1 MSKGFCD
8 GTQKL
13 NGQRCVE
20 GELAFPERV
29 SGTVQ
34 LASHSGAGY
43 TLPMHSC
50 SALKHLLLLSALAT
64 APLLRADDWPQ
75 WLGPQRDSVWREAG
89 IVEKFPEGGPKVRWR
104 VPVNPGFSGP
114 AVAGGRV
121 FVTDHKVAKGAK
133 VNEEDPFDLS
143 VVAGTERVLCLDEA
157 TGKAIWQHEYDA
169 AYGVSYNTGP
179 RATPVV
185 SGGRVFT
192 LGTEGHLLCLD
203 AKDGKV
209 VWWRQFKKDF
219 GVKTPLWGFAAH
231 PLLDGDKLICL
242 VGGNG
247 TVAVAF
253 HKDTGK
259 ELWRALTAKQPG
271 YAPPAIIEAGGRRQL
286 IIWHAEALNGLDPET
301 GRVFWSIPAS
311 IRSAV
316 SITMPRQLG
325 DLLYVTSFYNGSL
338 MVKLDAQRPGAEV
351 LWATK
356 KISEKDTTHL
366 NALMTTPF
374 LEAGHLYGVCN
385 HGQFRCL
392 EAATGRRVWED
403 RAMVTKGEELES
415 ANAFIVKNGSR
426 FFLCAENGDLIIA
439 TLSPTGV
446 KELSRTKLLA
456 PTLSYQG
463 RDVVWSHPAFA
474 NGHVIARNDKELVSV
489 DLRK

>member
-1 MSKGFCD
+1 MKA
-8 GTQKL
+8 L
-13 NGQRCVE
+13 
-20 GELAFPERV
+20 LALPV
-29 SGTVQ
+29 L
-34 LASHSGAGY
+34 LAVTSLH
-43 TLPMHSC
+43 
-50 SALKHLLLLSALAT
+50 
-64 APLLRADDWPQ
+64 ADDWPQ
-75 WLGPQRDSVWREAG
+75 WLGPQRDAVWRETG
-89 IVEKFPEGGPKVRWR
+89 LVEKFPEGGPKVRWR

-114 AVAGGRV
+114 VVAGGRV
-121 FVTDHKVAKGAK
+121 FVTDRKVAKGAK

-143 VVAGTERVLCLDEA
+143 VVAGSERVLCLEEA
-157 TGKAIWQHEYDA
+157 TGKTVWQQEYDA

-185 SGGRVFT
+185 SGGKVFT

-203 AKDGKV
+203 AVNGKV
-209 VWWRQFKKDF
+209 IWSRAFKKDF

-247 TVAVAF
+247 TAAVAF

-259 ELWRALTAKQPG
+259 ELWRSLSAKDPG
-271 YAPPAIIEAGGRRQL
+271 YAAPTIIEAAGRRQL
-286 IIWHAEALNGLDPET
+286 VIWTADAVNALDPET
-301 GRVFWSIPAS
+301 GQPLWSVPS
-311 IRSAV
+311 KIRQAV
-316 SITMPRQLG
+316 SIATPRQLG
-325 DLLYVTSFYNGSL
+325 DLLFVTSFYNGSL
-338 MVKLDAQRPGAEV
+338 MVKLDAQRAGAEV

-374 LEAGHLYGVCN
+374 LEAGHIYGVCN

-392 EAATGRRVWED
+392 EAATGKRVWED
-403 RAMVTKGEELES
+403 RAIVTARKELEC
-415 ANAFIVKNGSR
+415 ANAFIVKNGER
-426 FFLCAENGDLIIA
+426 FFLCLENGDLAIV
-439 TLSPTGV
+439 TLSPAGV

-463 RDVVWSHPAFA
+463 REVVWSHPAFA
-474 NGHVIARNDKELVSV
+474 NGHIIARNDKELVSV

>member
-1 MSKGFCD
+1 MKA
-8 GTQKL
+8 L
-13 NGQRCVE
+13 
-20 GELAFPERV
+20 LALPV
-29 SGTVQ
+29 L
-34 LASHSGAGY
+34 LAVTSLH
-43 TLPMHSC
+43 
-50 SALKHLLLLSALAT
+50 
-64 APLLRADDWPQ
+64 ADDWPQ
-75 WLGPQRDSVWREAG
+75 WLGPQRDAVWRETG
-89 IVEKFPEGGPKVRWR
+89 LVEKFPEGRPKVRWR

-114 AVAGGRV
+114 VVAGGRV
-121 FVTDHKVAKGAK
+121 FVTDRKVAKGAK

-143 VVAGTERVLCLDEA
+143 VVAGTERVLCLEEA
-157 TGKAIWQHEYDA
+157 TGKTVWQHEYDA

-185 SGGRVFT
+185 SGGKVFT

-203 AKDGKV
+203 AVNGKV
-209 VWWRQFKKDF
+209 IWSRAFKKDF

-247 TVAVAF
+247 TAAVAF

-259 ELWRALTAKQPG
+259 ELWRSLSAKDPG
-271 YAPPAIIEAGGRRQL
+271 YAAPTIIEAAGRRQL
-286 IIWHAEALNGLDPET
+286 VIWTADAVNALDPET
-301 GRVFWSIPAS
+301 GQPLWSVPS
-311 IRSAV
+311 KIRQAV
-316 SITMPRQLG
+316 SIATPRQLG
-325 DLLYVTSFYNGSL
+325 DLLFVTSFYNGSL
-338 MVKLDAQRPGAEV
+338 MVKLDAQRAGAEV

-374 LEAGHLYGVCN
+374 LEAGHIYGVCN

-392 EAATGRRVWED
+392 EAATGKRVWED
-403 RAMVTKGEELES
+403 RAIVTAGKELEC
-415 ANAFIVKNGSR
+415 ANAFIVKNGER
-426 FFLCAENGDLIIA
+426 FFLCLENGDLAIV
-439 TLSPTGV
+439 TLSPAGV

-463 RDVVWSHPAFA
+463 REVVWSHPAFA
-474 NGHVIARNDKELVSV
+474 NGHIFARNDKELVSV

>member
-1 MSKGFCD
+1 M
-8 GTQKL
+8 QA
-13 NGQRCVE
+13 R
-20 GELAFPERV
+20 
-29 SGTVQ
+29 
-34 LASHSGAGY
+34 
-43 TLPMHSC
+43 
-50 SALKHLLLLSALAT
+50 SALQPLLLLSALVT

-75 WLGPQRDSVWREAG
+75 WLGPQRDAVWREAG
-89 IVEKFPEGGPKVRWR
+89 IVEKFPEAGPKVRWR

-121 FVTDHKVAKGAK
+121 FVTDRTVAKGAK
-133 VNEEDPFDLS
+133 VNEEDPFDRS

-157 TGKAIWQHEYDA
+157 TGKPIWQHAYDA

-185 SGGRVFT
+185 SGGKVFT
-192 LGTEGHLLCLD
+192 LGTEGHLFCLD
-203 AKDGKV
+203 AKDGQV
-209 VWWRQFKKDF
+209 IWSCAFKKDF

-247 TVAVAF
+247 TAAVAF

-259 ELWRALTAKQPG
+259 ELWRSLSAKDPG
-271 YAPPAIIEAGGRRQL
+271 YCPPTIIEAAGRRQL
-286 IIWHAEALNGLDPET
+286 IIWTPDALNALDPET
-301 GRVFWSIPAS
+301 GKPLWSVPS
-311 IRSAV
+311 KIRQAV
-316 SITMPRQLG
+316 TIATPRQLG
-325 DLLYVTSFYNGSL
+325 DLLFVTSFYNGSL
-338 MVKLDAQRPGAEV
+338 MVKLDAQRPGAQV
-351 LWATK
+351 LWATQ

-385 HGQFRCL
+385 HGQLRCL
-392 EAATGRRVWED
+392 EAATGKRVWED
-403 RAMVTKGEELES
+403 RALVTKGEEHEC
-415 ANAFIVKNGSR
+415 ANAFLVKNGNR

-439 TLSPTGV
+439 TLSPAGP

-474 NGHVIARNDKELVSV
+474 NGHVLARNDRELVSV
-489 DLRK
+489 DLRQ

>member
-1 MSKGFCD
+1 MKALFA
-8 GTQKL
+8 L
-13 NGQRCVE
+13 PVL
-20 GELAFPERV
+20 LAV
-29 SGTVQ
+29 TS
-34 LASHSGAGY
+34 LH
-43 TLPMHSC
+43 
-50 SALKHLLLLSALAT
+50 
-64 APLLRADDWPQ
+64 ADDWPQ
-75 WLGPQRDSVWREAG
+75 WLGPQRDAVWRETG
-89 IVEKFPEGGPKVRWR
+89 LVEKFPEGGPKVRWR

-114 AVAGGRV
+114 VVAGGRV
-121 FVTDHKVAKGAK
+121 FVTDRKVAKGAK

-143 VVAGTERVLCLDEA
+143 VVAGTERVLCLEEA
-157 TGKAIWQHEYDA
+157 TGKTVWQQEYDA

-185 SGGRVFT
+185 SGGKVFT

-203 AKDGKV
+203 AVNGKV
-209 VWWRQFKKDF
+209 IWSRAFKKDF

-247 TVAVAF
+247 TAAVAF

-259 ELWRALTAKQPG
+259 ELWRSLSAKDPG
-271 YAPPAIIEAGGRRQL
+271 YAAPTIIEAAGRRQL
-286 IIWHAEALNGLDPET
+286 VIWTADAVNALDPET
-301 GRVFWSIPAS
+301 GQPLWSVPS
-311 IRSAV
+311 KIRQAV
-316 SITMPRQLG
+316 SIATPRQLG
-325 DLLYVTSFYNGSL
+325 DLLFVTSFYNGSL
-338 MVKLDAQRPGAEV
+338 MVKLDAQRAGAEV

-374 LEAGHLYGVCN
+374 LEAGHIYGVCN

-392 EAATGRRVWED
+392 EAATGKRVWED
-403 RAMVTKGEELES
+403 RAIVTAGKELEC
-415 ANAFIVKNGSR
+415 ANAFIVKNGER
-426 FFLCAENGDLIIA
+426 FFLCLENGDLAIV
-439 TLSPTGV
+439 TLSPAGV

-463 RDVVWSHPAFA
+463 REVVWSHPAFA
-474 NGHVIARNDKELVSV
+474 NGHIIARNDKELVSV

>member
-1 MSKGFCD
+1 M
-8 GTQKL
+8 
-13 NGQRCVE
+13 
-20 GELAFPERV
+20 
-29 SGTVQ
+29 
-34 LASHSGAGY
+34 HSG
-43 TLPMHSC
+43 
-50 SALKHLLLLSALAT
+50 SALKHLLRLSVLAA
-64 APLLRADDWPQ
+64 APLLHADDWPQ
-75 WLGPQRDSVWREAG
+75 WLGPQRDAVWREAG

-121 FVTDHKVAKGAK
+121 FITDRKLAKGAK

-143 VVAGTERVLCLDEA
+143 AVAGTERVLCLDEA
-157 TGKAIWQHEYDA
+157 TGKPLWQHEYDA
-169 AYGVSYNTGP
+169 PYGVSYNTGP

-185 SGGRVFT
+185 SGGRVYT
-192 LGTEGHLLCLD
+192 LGAEGHLLCLD

-209 VWWRQFKKDF
+209 IWSRALKKDF

-231 PLLDGDKLICL
+231 PLLDGDRLICL

-247 TVAVAF
+247 SVAVAF

-259 ELWRALTAKQPG
+259 ELWRSLSAREPG
-271 YAPPAIIEAGGRRQL
+271 YAPPTLIEHGGRRQL
-286 IIWHAEALNGLDPET
+286 IIWHAEAVNALDPAT
-301 GRVFWSIPAS
+301 GKVLWTVPSK
-311 IRSAV
+311 IRQAV
-316 SITMPRQLG
+316 SIATPRQLG

-338 MVKLDAQRPGAEV
+338 MLKLDASGTGAQTI
-351 LWATK
+351 WATQ

-374 LEAGHLYGVCN
+374 LEGGHIYGVCN

-392 EAATGRRVWED
+392 DAATGKRIWED
-403 RAMVTKGEELES
+403 RALVTKGEELEC
-415 ANAFIVKNGSR
+415 ANAFIVKNGER
-426 FFLCAENGDLIIA
+426 FFLCLENGDLVIA

-446 KELSRTKLLA
+446 KELSRAKLLA

-474 NGHVIARNDKELVSV
+474 NGHIIARNDKELVSV

>member
-1 MSKGFCD
+1 
-8 GTQKL
+8 
-13 NGQRCVE
+13 
-20 GELAFPERV
+20 
-29 SGTVQ
+29 
-34 LASHSGAGY
+34 
-43 TLPMHSC
+43 MHSRPVVKFV
-50 SALKHLLLLSALAT
+50 SLLPALVF
-64 APLLRADDWPQ
+64 APLLHADDWPQ
-75 WLGPQRDSVWREAG
+75 WLGPKRDAVWREAG

-114 AVAGGRV
+114 VVAGGLV
-121 FVTDHKVAKGAK
+121 FITDRQVAKGAK

-143 VVAGTERVLCLDEA
+143 VVAGTERVLCLDET

-169 AYGVSYNTGP
+169 PYGVSYNTGP

-185 SGGRVFT
+185 SGDRVFT

-203 AKDGKV
+203 TKSGNRIWA
-209 VWWRQFKKDF
+209 RQLKRDF

-247 TVAVAF
+247 TTAVAF

-259 ELWRALTAKQPG
+259 ELWRSLSAKDPG
-271 YAPPAIIEAGGRRQL
+271 YCPPTIIEAAGRRQL
-286 IIWHAEALNGLDPET
+286 IIWHADSLNALDPET
-301 GRVFWSIPAS
+301 GKPLWSVPS
-311 IRSAV
+311 KIRQAV
-316 SITMPRQLG
+316 SITTPRQLG
-325 DLLYVTSFYNGSL
+325 DLLFVTSFYNGSL
-338 MVKLDAQRPGAEV
+338 MVKLDAQRPGAQV
-351 LWATK
+351 LWATQ

-374 LEAGHLYGVCN
+374 LEAGHIYGVCN

-392 EAATGRRVWED
+392 EAATGKRVWED
-403 RAMVTKGEELES
+403 RVIVAKGEELEC
-415 ANAFIVKNGSR
+415 ANAFIVKNGNR
-426 FFLCAENGDLIIA
+426 FFLCAENGELIIA
-439 TLSPTGV
+439 ALSPTGV
-446 KELSRTKLLA
+446 REISRTKLLA

-474 NGHVIARNDKELVSV
+474 NGHVVARNDKELVSV

>member
-1 MSKGFCD
+1 MKALFA
-8 GTQKL
+8 L
-13 NGQRCVE
+13 PVL
-20 GELAFPERV
+20 LAV
-29 SGTVQ
+29 TS
-34 LASHSGAGY
+34 LH
-43 TLPMHSC
+43 
-50 SALKHLLLLSALAT
+50 
-64 APLLRADDWPQ
+64 ADDWPQ
-75 WLGPQRDSVWREAG
+75 WLGPQRDAVWRETG
-89 IVEKFPEGGPKVRWR
+89 LVEKFPEGGPKVRWR

-114 AVAGGRV
+114 VVAGGRV
-121 FVTDHKVAKGAK
+121 FVTDRKVAKGAK

-143 VVAGTERVLCLDEA
+143 VVAGTERVLCLEEA
-157 TGKAIWQHEYDA
+157 TGKTVWQHEYDA

-185 SGGRVFT
+185 SGGKVFT

-203 AKDGKV
+203 AVNGKV
-209 VWWRQFKKDF
+209 IWSRAFKKDF

-247 TVAVAF
+247 TAAVAF

-259 ELWRALTAKQPG
+259 ELWRSLSAKDPG
-271 YAPPAIIEAGGRRQL
+271 YAAPTIIEAAGRRQL
-286 IIWHAEALNGLDPET
+286 VIWTADAVNALDPET
-301 GRVFWSIPAS
+301 GQPLWSVPS
-311 IRSAV
+311 KIRQAV
-316 SITMPRQLG
+316 SIATPRQLG
-325 DLLYVTSFYNGSL
+325 DLLFVTSFYNGSL
-338 MVKLDAQRPGAEV
+338 MVKLDAQRAGAEV

-374 LEAGHLYGVCN
+374 LEAGHIYGVCN

-392 EAATGRRVWED
+392 EAATGKRVWED
-403 RAMVTKGEELES
+403 RAIVTAGKELEC
-415 ANAFIVKNGSR
+415 ANAFIVKNGER
-426 FFLCAENGDLIIA
+426 FFLCLENGDLAIV
-439 TLSPTGV
+439 TLSPAGV

-463 RDVVWSHPAFA
+463 REVVWSHPAFA
-474 NGHVIARNDKELVSV
+474 NGHIIARNDKELVSV

>member
-1 MSKGFCD
+1 MSSPTLRLCALLV
-8 GTQKL
+8 TAL
-13 NGQRCVE
+13 
-20 GELAFPERV
+20 V
-29 SGTVQ
+29 SPPV
-34 LASHSGAGY
+34 LH
-43 TLPMHSC
+43 
-50 SALKHLLLLSALAT
+50 
-64 APLLRADDWPQ
+64 ADDWPQ
-75 WLGPQRDSVWREAG
+75 WLGPKRDSVWREAG

-114 AVAGGRV
+114 VVAGARV
-121 FVTDHKVAKGAK
+121 FVTDRKVAKGAK
-133 VNEEDPFDLS
+133 VNDEDPFDLS
-143 VVAGTERVLCLDEA
+143 VVGGTERVLCLDEA

-192 LGTEGHLLCLD
+192 LGTEGHLFCLD
-203 AKDGKV
+203 AKDGKII
-209 VWWRQFKKDF
+209 WSRAFKKDF

-242 VGGNG
+242 VGGSG
-247 TVAVAF
+247 TAAIAF

-259 ELWRALTAKQPG
+259 ELWRSLSAKDPG
-271 YAPPAIIEAGGRRQL
+271 YAPPVIIESAGRRQL
-286 IIWHAEALNGLDPET
+286 IIWHADSVNALDPET
-301 GRVFWSIPAS
+301 GKPLWSVPS
-311 IRSAV
+311 KIRQAV
-316 SITMPRQLG
+316 SITAPRQLG
-325 DLLYVTSFYNGSL
+325 DMLFVTSFYNGSL
-338 MVKLDAQRPGAEV
+338 MLKLDAQRPGAQV
-351 LWATK
+351 LWQTQ

-374 LEAGHLYGVCN
+374 LEAGHIYGVCN

-392 EAATGRRVWED
+392 EATTGKRVWENL
-403 RAMVTKGEELES
+403 ALVTKGEELEC
-415 ANAFIVKNGSR
+415 ANAHIVKNGDR

-439 TLSPTGV
+439 TLNPTGP
-446 KELSRTKLLA
+446 KEISRAKLLV